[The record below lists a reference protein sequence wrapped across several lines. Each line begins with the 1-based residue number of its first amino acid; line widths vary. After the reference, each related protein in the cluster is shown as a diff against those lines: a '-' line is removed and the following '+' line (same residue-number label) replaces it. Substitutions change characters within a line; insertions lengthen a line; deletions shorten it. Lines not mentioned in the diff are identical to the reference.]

1 MEKIFD
7 PVGKMMELLWRPIH
21 IMFLNL
27 IWVLFSLPIVTI
39 GASTTALYSVLIKMR
54 NGREGKLFR
63 DFWDAFRG
71 NFRQA
76 TIIWLLIV
84 LAAFV
89 FTTDIVY
96 FFNMGGFLGTFSAM
110 IFVGLDV
117 ILLLMSLYVFPMQA
131 VFDNSIATT
140 MKSASLLLSRHLGWS
155 VVLLALAI
163 LAAIAVIVYWPL
175 IWWFIFGLVAFIN
188 AWIFDRI
195 FRRYYPKEEHIQL

>member
-7 PVGKMMELLWRPIH
+7 PVGKMMELLWRPIQ

-54 NGREGKLFR
+54 NGKEGKLFR
-63 DFWDAFRG
+63 DFLDAFRG

-96 FFNMGGFLGTFSAM
+96 FFNMGGFLGTFSSM
-110 IFVGLDV
+110 LFVGLDV
-117 ILLLMSLYVFPMQA
+117 ALLLMSLYVFPMQA
-131 VFDNSIATT
+131 VLTAET
-140 MKSASLLLSRHLGWS
+140 R
-155 VVLLALAI
+155 
-163 LAAIAVIVYWPL
+163 
-175 IWWFIFGLVAFIN
+175 
-188 AWIFDRI
+188 
-195 FRRYYPKEEHIQL
+195 